1 MRPAGGDRSPVEH
14 ERAPGDLRKVKPPG
28 VCCRENESTQDA
40 SRLAAIGPV
49 AIRVGGRI
57 TFA

>member
-14 ERAPGDLRKVKPPG
+14 GRAPGDLRKVKPPG
-28 VCCRENESTQDA
+28 VCCRENEGTQDA
-40 SRLAAIGPV
+40 WRPAAIGPI
-49 AIRVGGRI
+49 AIPLGGGM